1 MKFREDK
8 KSAYLS
14 GYQEL
19 SLNDKLIKK
28 STTKWKSDWEESGE
42 KSLHNY
48 SDDLIRSGKMYTNT
62 EKLFRYSLNSVETM
76 YEDPTWLG
84 FKILFD
90 SVNSPLF
97 NYGDFPP
104 SAIEEPV
111 VEPKLSR
118 METLP
123 VVRPLPDTTDPFA
136 NYEKK
141 DITTNLTQP
150 PDSTTNITE
159 KTAEKTAAEKAAS
172 ELQTAKTEYS
182 NAPYVSSSALAFIKR
197 YGYKIPEIQKRESI
211 YFEFVKNLDVLFNR
225 TNKDGGYTK
234 DYYIDQISGLDK
246 LAAKMV
252 KYDDFKGDKITIQL
266 TEDIS
271 LRSAYLAELYNN
283 LIYSYKNQ
291 RYLIPENCLRFDMDI
306 SITDMRIFKY
316 LTNESDVL
324 TENINTDPPRITYTL
339 HDCNF
344 DFSNSIPFQPTMVV
358 GGRAQGAP
366 SAFSVLSFDI
376 KYKSISKNFRTS
388 LVRGSLEI
396 SNKLDQL
403 VNSQILTKSE
413 VYKHDIKSQYEL
425 NKKQEQD
432 TFSNSESTASE
443 KEVAKETYFN
453 RTNPNEIDY
462 VEDTDDVISI
472 KRKKDILEK
481 YNQNPI
487 LFDQEGHP
495 DHVRG
500 DTNES
505 AAKHDH
511 SGYEWDK
518 LQTTLFKDGIGDDL
532 DGEGTGGSKNLDF
545 FRTLNKKPSVK
556 ERLSDFGKGLGNQLL
571 DSVLD
576 NLGDYVDKLK
586 AKYNDIRGQLLKE
599 MLRQIREPL
608 NMPRIYPDNVYSTD
622 FRTLSLETF
631 ARGLG
636 SDLLNDALD
645 AVSGGLLGGSNI

>member
-1 MKFREDK
+1 MKFRKDK
-8 KSAYLS
+8 KGAYLS

-28 STTKWKSDWEESGE
+28 SKTKWKSDWEESDE

-104 SAIEEPV
+104 SAIEEPE

-150 PDSTTNITE
+150 PGSSTKI
-159 KTAEKTAAEKAAS
+159 KQRIAEKTAAEKAAS

-211 YFEFVKNLDVLFNR
+211 YFEFIKNLDVLFNR

-344 DFSNSIPFQPTMVV
+344 DFSNSIPFQQTMVV

-413 VYKHDIKSQYEL
+413 VYQHDIKSQYEK
-425 NKKQEQD
+425 NIETEQD
-432 TFSNSESTASE
+432 TFSKSGRLTSAVENLRDEQA
-443 KEVAKETYFN
+443 
-453 RTNPNEIDY
+453 TNPTNLEFE
-462 VEDTDDVISI
+462 EDTDDIVSI
-472 KRKKDILEK
+472 ERKANMLKT
-481 YNQNPI
+481 YQGNPI
-487 LFDQEGHP
+487 LYNNEGHP

-500 DTNES
+500 DNES
-505 AAKHDH
+505 AAEHDH

-532 DGEGTGGSKNLDF
+532 DGDGSGGSKYLDF
-545 FRTLNKKPSVK
+545 FRTLNGKPSVK

-576 NLGDYVDKLK
+576 NVDDYVDKLK

-645 AVSGGLLGGSNI
+645 AVSGGLVGGSNI